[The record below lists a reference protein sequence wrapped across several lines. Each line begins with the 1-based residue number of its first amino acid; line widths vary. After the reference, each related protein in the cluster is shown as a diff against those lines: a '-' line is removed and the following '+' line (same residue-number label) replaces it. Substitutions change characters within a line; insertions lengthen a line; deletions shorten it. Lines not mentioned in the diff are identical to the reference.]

1 MNSTVCCN
9 FKNATLQELDIFK
22 ILKKLE
28 RTSEF
33 PTTAPPNNKNCSLL
47 PGGLSPTFKNKISI
61 IIPAPPISM
70 TNKNESESLVSNKG
84 IGSNLSSRFR
94 LTSR

>member
-33 PTTAPPNNKNCSLL
+33 PATAPPNNKNCSLL
-47 PGGLSPTFKNKISI
+47 PGGHSPTFKNKTSI
-61 IIPAPPISM
+61 TIPAPGALSPPISM

-84 IGSNLSSRFR
+84 IGSN
-94 LTSR
+94 